1 MVHNLFLPSQLFS
14 FWFVANITH
23 LDLRNLY
30 LMGNLLDLETYTW
43 FLTVGVLTLISI
55 LRLIIFWF
63 YGWVQSFIKMQ
74 LAFAL
79 NYCFVPPYWRLWDI
93 KYFPALKPS
102 KPVVSSYSCY
112 VVVEEGTKWKASK
125 RSSRWQDSP
134 TLLERSKTIQKH
146 TWCQE
151 ILQYLSIEIW
161 QWKKRCNSVWTAPW
175 SLSYNLGKFPYFSSF
190 SSPLQV

>member
-1 MVHNLFLPSQLFS
+1 
-14 FWFVANITH
+14 
-23 LDLRNLY
+23 
-30 LMGNLLDLETYTW
+30 MGNLLDLETYTW

-79 NYCFVPPYWRLWDI
+79 NYCFVPQYWRLWDI

-175 SLSYNLGKFPYFSSF
+175 SLSYNLGKFPLLYFPIFLHLVLHYKYKHYMLKTNNASA
-190 SSPLQV
+190 SPREMFAWEF